1 MIPHLERYDDASC
14 IARWHVTVNNHLRKL
29 LWPWYTRKGVHVEDA
44 RGKRMVMR
52 SDPVKKD
59 VAKALAFSN
68 NGEDFSLFVDW
79 VAGYTYDV
87 TPQKKLG
94 WVKVKRPAPLEV
106 VNSLMNTDKPA
117 VAVGIVWK
125 HGIRRLEGKVF
136 QLQS

>member
-1 MIPHLERYDDASC
+1 M
-14 IARWHVTVNNHLRKL
+14 
-29 LWPWYTRKGVHVEDA
+29 GVHVEDA
-44 RGKRMVMR
+44 RGKRTVMR

-94 WVKVKRPAPLEV
+94 WVKVKRPAPREV
-106 VNSLMNTDKPA
+106 VRAKCSSSNLDDKP
-117 VAVGIVWK
+117 VT
-125 HGIRRLEGKVF
+125 HFFGK
-136 QLQS
+136 